1 VDALKDTLKV
11 YCEGSGQK
19 INLEKS
25 SVFFGRHCMDQVKT
39 RVKDRLEVQSETLN
53 DFYLGMPTSVGRSP
67 TATFKFIL
75 DKIWKFVN
83 GLSGRPASRA
93 GIETLLKTVVQA
105 IPNFIM
111 SCFELPLLTCDAIR
125 SLIANLW
132 WGVEDGKKKVH
143 WRSWD
148 WLSTPKSLGGMGFRD
163 LPLFNQAM
171 LAKQGWRLLT
181 DPGSLCAHVLGS
193 LFPKFGLLECN

>member
-25 SVFFGRHCMDQVKT
+25 SVFFGRHCMDQVTT

-67 TATFKFIL
+67 TATFKFIM
-75 DKIWKFVN
+75 DKIWKYVN

-93 GIETLLKTVVQA
+93 GIETLLKMVVQA

-132 WGVEDGKKKVH
+132 WGVEDGKKRYIGDLGTGYQHQRVLVAWAFVTFLYLIKPC
-143 WRSWD
+143 S
-148 WLSTPKSLGGMGFRD
+148 LSKGGV
-163 LPLFNQAM
+163 
-171 LAKQGWRLLT
+171 
-181 DPGSLCAHVLGS
+181 C
-193 LFPKFGLLECN
+193 